1 MNGATISPR
10 LPASSTLPAG
20 SSPRLPATNS
30 LPPGS
35 SSSLSFN
42 FNSLSPVKGLSSPAK
57 SGGVP
62 LAGSPAA
69 PDGNFAY
76 RDPRLPA
83 NWWVSVEWVGG
94 GDLRYGYHSP
104 AGDRLRSPSEVAH
117 YLQVLFKTFS
127 QCCGSVSRSTGS
139 TCFWTSRIRIRIQQS
154 EVSIYLSTCK
164 NSKKKTLIPTI
175 L

>member
-1 MNGATISPR
+1 MKTNNTNGGQQQQHGQMNGAAISPR
-10 LPASSTLPAG
+10 LPTNSTLPAG
-20 SSPRLPATNS
+20 SSPRLPTTNS

-35 SSSLSFN
+35 SSPLSFN

-57 SGGVP
+57 SGGV
-62 LAGSPAA
+62 LAAS

-83 NWWVSVEWVGG
+83 NWWVSVEWVG

-117 YLQVLFKTFS
+117 YLQVLFKTFFALAS
-127 QCCGSVSRSTGS
+127 FGTSVSDPD
-139 TCFWTSRIRIRIQQS
+139 RIRFRIGSGFNQ
-154 EVSIYLSTCK
+154 VSTVDPGGQK
-164 NSKKKTLIPTI
+164 
-175 L
+175 

>member
-1 MNGATISPR
+1 MLIGSSPQGGRTSNTNGTQQQQHAQMNGAAISPR
-10 LPASSTLPAG
+10 LPPSNTLPAA
-20 SSPRLPATNS
+20 SSPRLPTTNS

-35 SSSLSFN
+35 SSPLSFN

-62 LAGSPAA
+62 A

-117 YLQVLFKTFS
+117 YLQVHFL
-127 QCCGSVSRSTGS
+127 
-139 TCFWTSRIRIRIQQS
+139 
-154 EVSIYLSTCK
+154 
-164 NSKKKTLIPTI
+164 
-175 L
+175 

>member
-1 MNGATISPR
+1 MIGSSPQGGRTNNTNGGQQQQHGQMNGAAISPR
-10 LPASSTLPAG
+10 LPASNSVPAA
-20 SSPRLPATNS
+20 SSPRLPAANS

-35 SSSLSFN
+35 TSSPLSFN

-62 LAGSPAA
+62 AS
-69 PDGNFAY
+69 DGNFAY

-83 NWWVSVEWVGG
+83 NWWVSVEWVG

-117 YLQVLFKTFS
+117 YLQVHFFKTFFALTLF
-127 QCCGSVSRSTGS
+127 GTSVSDPDPD
-139 TCFWTSRIRIRIQQS
+139 WIRIQSRQ
-154 EVSIYLSTCK
+154 
-164 NSKKKTLIPTI
+164 
-175 L
+175 